1 MNRVLLTGR
10 LTRDPELRTTAGGK
24 AVAQFSVASHEFVA
38 GKEKP
43 EFHNI
48 VTWGRLAETCG
59 RYLGK
64 GQLVAI
70 EGRLQTRTWDDE
82 AGKRHWKTEIVAA
95 SVEMLSG
102 RNRKDYRAETA
113 AQALEA
119 QAQAAGITPDASE
132 PMADES
138 GFSAAP
144 GDDED
149 EEEDELLEEATAA

>member
-24 AVAQFSVASHEFVA
+24 SVAQFSVASHEYVG

-43 EFHNI
+43 EFHSV
-48 VTWGRLAETCG
+48 VTWGRLAEICG

-64 GQLVAI
+64 GQQVAL
-70 EGRLQTRTWDDE
+70 EGRLQTRTWDDDQ
-82 AGKRHWKTEIVAA
+82 GKRHWKTEIVAV

-102 RNRKDYRAETA
+102 RNRKDYHAETA

-119 QAQAAGITPDASE
+119 QAVAAGIESE
-132 PMADES
+132 AGEPIADDG
-138 GFSAAP
+138 GFSAHP

-149 EEEDELLEEATAA
+149 EEEDELLEEAVAA